1 LKLKEKLEKNKL
13 PIKPQLVKERKMLR
27 KELPLPRRND
37 SFYWLVY
44 FSIPKI

>member
-1 LKLKEKLEKNKL
+1 LKLKEKLGKNKL

-37 SFYWLVY
+37 YNLLIIHDSLEY
-44 FSIPKI
+44 